1 MDTLT
6 RRDVHLLVSGLL
18 LFEASLVILF
28 LLECALGSPFWFVRR
43 LVDLDGE
50 QSIAAWFSSIQLCA
64 VGVVLLLKARRPGA
78 LAPLGRGFLAVLGL
92 AFVFLSADEA
102 LSLHE
107 ALTAGLARYGW
118 LPRFEGGHG
127 IWITLYLA
135 AGCAFLLVSISRLRF
150 LWRHF
155 RGPSVRV
162 AGGLVVFV
170 SGAVGVE
177 VIGYGLAQA
186 ATLLQQSLAIACEE
200 WLEMAGI
207 TLVLAGAL
215 GLWREE
221 ITPVPVAPE
230 GRHPAQLG

>member
-6 RRDVHLLVSGLL
+6 HRDIRLLVSGLL
-18 LFEASLVILF
+18 LLEACLVILF
-28 LLECALGSPFWFVRR
+28 LIERALGSPFWFVHR

-50 QSIAAWFSSIQLCA
+50 QSIAAWFSSLQLCA
-64 VGVVLLLKARRPGA
+64 VGAVLLLKARHPGA

-135 AGCAFLLVSISRLRF
+135 AVFAFLLVSLPRLLY
-150 LWRHF
+150 LWRHH
-155 RGPSVRV
+155 RRPSMCV
-162 AGGLVVFV
+162 AGGFAVFV
-170 SGAVGVE
+170 GGAVGME
-177 VIGYGLAQA
+177 VIGYGMANT
-186 ATLLQQSLAIACEE
+186 ATPLMQGVEIACEE

-215 GLWREE
+215 GLWCEE
-221 ITPVPVAPE
+221 AAPAPVAVTDRLPV
-230 GRHPAQLG
+230 HPH